1 MDHDNF
7 PRRSS
12 EIRTV
17 RIPPLNIGDILQ
29 RILRHFDFTLDT
41 FFVFN
46 RKYDISHSI
55 VTRYIP
61 MYLNFSSD
69 VFIRCNFNNATVFQ
83 FGR

>member
-61 MYLNFSSD
+61 MYLNFPVMFSSG
-69 VFIRCNFNNATVFQ
+69 VILIMQRFFQ